1 MHHKC
6 INVCVCFGIDFHL
19 YSQNLRQKL
28 KIFVLIML
36 HVELFSSFFVENCV
50 CSDDTFLFPFLF
62 KHEI

>member
-6 INVCVCFGIDFHL
+6 INVCVCYSIDFHL
-19 YSQNLRQKL
+19 LTKFKKKS

-36 HVELFSSFFVENCV
+36 HVELFSSFFVENGV
-50 CSDDTFLFPFLF
+50 CSDDTSMFPFLF